1 MRFRPVLALLS
12 WLALPAASAA
22 PPQDGV
28 TIYRCT
34 DAAGHLTLRDS
45 PCPKGQ
51 AQQARTML
59 RPKDAPPTPAPPP
72 RAAPREEAQAS
83 PRERVVYVQPPR
95 PLYEC
100 VTPDGAVYTSET
112 PEGHPRWVPL
122 WTLGVPMAPY
132 PYPGVTGRTEL
143 AITHGN
149 VHIGG
154 SRTVV
159 QPPLYAPVAAY
170 GAGTWVRDDCH
181 PLPQAE
187 VCSRLRDRRDEI
199 ERRFFNAQPNERD
212 RLRTEEPGIDARLGQ
227 DCGGR

>member
-1 MRFRPVLALLS
+1 MRARPLLPLLL
-12 WLALPAASAA
+12 WLASPGATAA
-22 PPQDGV
+22 PPDEV

-34 DAAGHLTLRDS
+34 DASGHLTLRDS

-51 AQQARTML
+51 VQQTRSML
-59 RPKDAPPTPAPPP
+59 RPRDAPLPPAPPP
-72 RAAPREEAQAS
+72 RAAVREESAA
-83 PRERVVYVQPPR
+83 PARERVVYVQPAR

-100 VTPDGAVYTSET
+100 VTPDGERYTSET

-132 PYPGVTGRTEL
+132 PYPGITGHTEL

-149 VHIGG
+149 IHIGG

-159 QPPLYAPVAAY
+159 QPPYYVPRVAY
-170 GAGTWVRDDCH
+170 GAGAWVRDDCH
-181 PLPQAE
+181 PLPQDEA
-187 VCSRLRDRRDEI
+187 CARLRDRRDEL

-212 RLRTEEPGIDARLGQ
+212 QLRMEERGIDARMAQ